1 LRRIVVEISAGG
13 FDHLVTTVQFFSD
26 REGFARVVFGVEPT
40 SVYNKPC
47 RVFNSDFKAPES
59 SYGLQVL
66 I

>member
-40 SVYNKPC
+40 SVYHKPLAGSSIVISKHQRAHTAC
-47 RVFNSDFKAPES
+47 RF
-59 SYGLQVL
+59 
-66 I
+66 